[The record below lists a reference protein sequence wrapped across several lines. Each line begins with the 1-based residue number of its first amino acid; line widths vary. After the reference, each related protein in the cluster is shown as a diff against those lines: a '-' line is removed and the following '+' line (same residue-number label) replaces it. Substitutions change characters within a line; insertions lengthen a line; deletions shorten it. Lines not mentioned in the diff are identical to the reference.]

1 MIWRSIYNI
10 IIIPFMYLYF
20 RVLALFNPKFREGI
34 AGRKD
39 LFAYLEAQL
48 AQARNLPKTV
58 WFHFTSVG
66 EFEQAKPLIVA
77 LKDEAKIVLTYFS
90 PSVSANVER
99 YPYADAR
106 CYLPFDTRRNA
117 KRMMR
122 LIQPSVLI
130 FSKFDIWP
138 NHVWAAAKRG
148 VPIILIA
155 GTLHAKSKRLW
166 PVARSFFKQVHKHI
180 AAHCVIS
187 ESDAQRFRQIC
198 PSEAKIIVTGDTR
211 FDQVYQRAKSVKI
224 DEEIFPGQSSFGKPI
239 IVAGSTYLEDETIL
253 LDAYDLLRQRCTSIT
268 PRLILV
274 PHEPTSER
282 IAEIEVQLSDKNFV
296 VVYLSRLSS
305 DANLSNID
313 ILIIDA
319 VGLLAK
325 LYLLGDFAFV
335 GGSFHGRVHN
345 VMEPAAMGKPVVFGP
360 TIHNSYEAMLL
371 QKRGAAILVKNAQ
384 EMADAFE
391 QLLTNPDNASE
402 RGRIAEQVILENL
415 GAAEKTLAVVRQGI
429 KKSEAEAIGLKEQSS
444 TD

>member
-1 MIWRSIYNI
+1 MIWRNIYDV
-10 IIIPFMYLYF
+10 IIIPFIYLYF
-20 RVLALFNPKFREGI
+20 RILALFNPKFREGI
-34 AGRKD
+34 AGRKG
-39 LFAYLEAQL
+39 LFASLEAQL
-48 AQARNLPKTV
+48 AQTRNLPKTV

-77 LKDEAKIVLTYFS
+77 LRDEAKIVLTYFS

-99 YPYADAR
+99 YPHADA
-106 CYLPFDTRRNA
+106 CSYLPFDTRRNA

-138 NHVWAAAKRG
+138 NHVWAAAKKD

-155 GTLHAKSKRLW
+155 GTLHAKSKRLL
-166 PVARSFFKQVHKHI
+166 PIARSFFKQVHKHI
-180 AAHCVIS
+180 IAHCVIS
-187 ESDAQRFRQIC
+187 ESDAQRFHQIC
-198 PSEAKIIVTGDTR
+198 PADAKISVTGDTR
-211 FDQVYQRAKSVKI
+211 FDQVYQRAKSVSI
-224 DEEIFPGQSSFGKPI
+224 EEEIFLGQLSLGKPI
-239 IVAGSTYLEDETIL
+239 IVAGSTYLEDETVL
-253 LDAYDLLRQRCTSIT
+253 LDAYALLRQRCTSIK

-282 IAEIEVQLSDKNFV
+282 IAEIETQLSKGNFSA
-296 VVYLSRLSS
+296 VYLSRLPS
-305 DANLSNID
+305 DANLSATD
-313 ILIIDA
+313 IIVIDA

-335 GGSFHGRVHN
+335 GGSFHGSVHN

-371 QKRGAAILVKNAQ
+371 QECGAAIIVKDAQ

-391 QLLTNPDNASE
+391 QLLTNHNNASE
-402 RGRIAEQVILENL
+402 RGRIAEQVIVENL
-415 GAAEKTLAVVRQGI
+415 GASEKTLAIVRQVCN
-429 KKSEAEAIGLKEQSS
+429 L
-444 TD
+444 

>member
-1 MIWRSIYNI
+1 
-10 IIIPFMYLYF
+10 MYLYF
-20 RVLALFNPKFREGI
+20 RILALFNPKFREGI

-39 LFAYLEAQL
+39 LFASLEAQL

-66 EFEQAKPLIVA
+66 EFEQAKPLIIA

-90 PSVSANVER
+90 PSVSANVEK
-99 YPYADAR
+99 YPHADAR

-148 VPIILIA
+148 VPIILVA
-155 GTLHAKSKRLW
+155 GTLHAKSRRLW
-166 PVARSFFKQVHKHI
+166 PVTRSFFKQVHKHI
-180 AAHCVIS
+180 ATHCVIS

-198 PSEAKIIVTGDTR
+198 PAPACRDVCLPVRSTQTGGAGKDAKIIVTGDTR

-224 DEEIFPGQSSFGKPI
+224 DEDIFPGQSSFGKPI

-253 LDAYDLLRQRCTSIT
+253 LDAYALLRQRCTSIT
-268 PRLILV
+268 PRLIIV

-282 IAEIEVQLSDKNFV
+282 IAEIENQLSKGDFPA
-296 VVYLSRLSS
+296 VYLSRLSS

-371 QKRGAAILVKNAQ
+371 QKRGAAILVKDFQ

-391 QLLTNPDNASE
+391 QLLTNPDNASKC
-402 RGRIAEQVILENL
+402 GRIAEQVILENL
-415 GAAEKTLAVVRQGI
+415 GASEKTLAIVRQVDFVGD
-429 KKSEAEAIGLKEQSS
+429 
-444 TD
+444 TP